1 MKKTLIIAALI
12 VGLILFA
19 GESIHFLG
27 RTYVGDKAPS
37 FVLPKVDST
46 VVLDNLKGE
55 YTLIN
60 FWNSTDAVSRR
71 EANRYRARKRRYP
84 QSPLVV
90 IGVNFDES
98 EALFHEI
105 VRLDSLEPAKQ
116 FHAAGDTARA
126 IIKIYG
132 LGRGY
137 GAVLVNPDGKVSAYN
152 PSDKQLDAIFAKR

>member
-71 EANRYRARKRRYP
+71 EANRYRAWKRRYP

-116 FHAAGDTARA
+116 FHAAGDTACACKPRRQSVCIQSERQA
-126 IIKIYG
+126 ARRYFCEAMKGIGQK
-132 LGRGY
+132 
-137 GAVLVNPDGKVSAYN
+137 NDTHM
-152 PSDKQLDAIFAKR
+152 